1 MNGWMAYMYVATV
14 DQYLLQSFVHNI
26 IHCVV
31 SWINYNNY
39 LNLEIENCPLDII
52 VRGIVF
58 MANIE

>member
-31 SWINYNNY
+31 SGINY